1 MVTFFSEHLIGEIIS
16 RSTGVSYPAI
26 NASEIGD
33 IAIPIPTDENQ
44 LAISNYLDRKTAEI
58 DDLIAQKERLIELY
72 EEEKAAIINQAVT
85 KGIDPDAKLKDS
97 GVDWLGAI
105 PEGWEVRRLGHLYK
119 VVRGSSPRPAGSPLY
134 FNGTHTPWITVSEL
148 TKDNSKFLTETESF
162 LTKEGRGK
170 SRVIKPNTLLLSN
183 SGATLGVPKIT
194 LIEGCINDGS
204 VAFLNSSPNIV
215 DSFIY
220 YYLSGITMQLRELV
234 QVSGQPNLNTDIVKA
249 LTVGIPSREEQTVI
263 VQHIENE
270 IVHINAKIAKT
281 KCIIELQKEY
291 RTALISEV
299 VTGKIRVTEE
309 STP

>member
-105 PEGWEVRRLGHLYK
+105 PEGWEVRRLGQLYK

-234 QVSGQPNLNTDIVKA
+234 QMSGQPNLNTDIVKA
-249 LTVGIPSREEQTVI
+249 LTVGIPSREEQTAI

-299 VTGKIRVTEE
+299 VTGKIRITEE